1 MAPTMQEGENEGV
14 RVGQVVSE
22 WYAANSEITRIW
34 VYEATNP
41 SFDRATDVSVVVD
54 LAPVCDSDDIE
65 PIWLAR
71 CTTWKRDLE
80 RIIGRPVELDRIE
93 EGAVLPPSRETS
105 EPRTACLA
113 SIGWRYIE

>member
-1 MAPTMQEGENEGV
+1 VP
-14 RVGQVVSE
+14 VGQVISA

-41 SFDRATDVSVVVD
+41 GSDRATDVSVVVA

-71 CTTWKRDLE
+71 CAAWKRDLE

-93 EGAVLPPSRETS
+93 EGAALPPSGQTS

-113 SIGWRYIE
+113 NIGWRYIE